1 MTAATRRKSLKIT
14 LLAWTAALLA
24 VVFTGFSAWQLRS
37 QAADQMALVE
47 ARGTLIASLQ
57 AEAVAAPL
65 WNMEDDS
72 VAKILASFARDP
84 DYLGSRVVDP
94 SGKPSHAHGAAPNPD
109 AILFAQD
116 VTRGG
121 KKLAVLEL
129 RLSRASLEAAKSA
142 AMLRTVLTLGVVAAM
157 IMAGFSLMLRRIF
170 RPLDQIREA
179 MYALSH
185 GELSAQVPGLER
197 ADEIGSM
204 ADAVQTFKKNA
215 LDVQRLEGERAA
227 EKQAAEAEKRRALA
241 AMVTTFEAS
250 VQTVVQSVATAATD
264 LQGSAETMSRV
275 AQETRRQSSIV
286 SSASEQTSANVQTV
300 AAATEELSASIG
312 EISKQVGH
320 AASVAGQAVQEAN
333 HANTIVQGLATA
345 ANRIGEVVNLIND
358 IASQT
363 NLLALNATIEAA
375 RAGEAGKG
383 FAVVASEVKALAT
396 QTSRATDDIRSQIDG
411 VQKATNEAVQAIQAI
426 TGTIGDISQVSA
438 AIASAVEEQGAS
450 TNEIARNVEQAAAG
464 TQDVSDNIANVSH
477 AAGEAGT
484 VADTV
489 LTAAVALSQQAGALR
504 REVDQFI
511 TNVRAA

>member
-1 MTAATRRKSLKIT
+1 MTTAARRTSLKVT

-24 VVFTGFSAWQLRS
+24 VVFAGFSAWQLRA
-37 QAADQMALVE
+37 QAADELALVE
-47 ARGTLIASLQ
+47 ARGLLIASLQ

-72 VAKILASFARDP
+72 VGKILASFARDP
-84 DYLGSRVVDP
+84 DYLGSRIVDP
-94 SGKPSHAHGAAPNPD
+94 AGKQSHAHGAAPSPD
-109 AILFAQD
+109 AILFTQD

-121 KKLAVLEL
+121 KTLALLEL
-129 RLSRASLEAAKSA
+129 RLSRASLEAARSA
-142 AMLRTVLTLGVVAAM
+142 AMLRTVLTLSAVAAV
-157 IMAGFSLMLRRIF
+157 IMAGFFLMLRHIF
-170 RPLDQIREA
+170 RPLDRIREA

-185 GELSAQVPGLER
+185 GELTADVPGLDR

-215 LDVQRLEGERAA
+215 LDVQRLEAERAA

-241 AMVTTFEAS
+241 AMVTTFESS
-250 VQTVVQSVATAATD
+250 VQTVVQSVAGAATN

-275 AQETRRQSSIV
+275 AQETRRQSSMV
-286 SSASEQTSANVQTV
+286 SSASGQTSANVQTV

-312 EISKQVGH
+312 EISKQVGQ
-320 AASVAGQAVQEAN
+320 AATVAGQAVQEAN
-333 HANTIVQGLATA
+333 HANAIVQGLATA
-345 ANRIGEVVNLIND
+345 ASHIGEVVNLIND

-396 QTSRATDDIRSQIDG
+396 QTARATDDIRGQIDG

-426 TGTIGDISQVSA
+426 TGTIGAISQVSA

-450 TNEIARNVEQAAAG
+450 TSEIARNVEQAAAG
-464 TQDVSDNIANVSH
+464 VQDVSDNIANVSH

-489 LTAAVALSQQAGALR
+489 LNAAVALSSQAGALR
-504 REVDQFI
+504 REVEQFI